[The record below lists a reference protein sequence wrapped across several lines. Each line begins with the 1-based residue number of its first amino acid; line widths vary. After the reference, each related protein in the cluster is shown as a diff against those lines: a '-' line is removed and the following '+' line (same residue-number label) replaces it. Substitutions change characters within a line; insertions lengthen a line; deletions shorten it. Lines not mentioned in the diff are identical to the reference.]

1 MPRQATHTLPVESW
15 RVQTGGCVERLAS
28 LGEASVAAVITDPP
42 YGIDF
47 QGADWD
53 GPAIRRAARR
63 GASGRVS
70 EGQAFQGWAT
80 VWGREC
86 LRVLKPGGFLLAF
99 CAPRTVHRLTSGLED
114 AGFEIRDQLLWL
126 YGQGMPKARR
136 LPGGRASALKPAYEP
151 IVLARRRPESKLEEN
166 LALLGTGAL
175 NVDACSVG
183 ARFPANLTIS
193 HASGCS
199 AEACVADC
207 PAALI
212 DESADLTRATRG
224 LPPSRLFY
232 CPKVSRVERDAG
244 CEHLPQRVLNLFPG
258 AQDEKPAGTGNH
270 HPTVKPL
277 ELMRWLTRLVV
288 PEGGVLLDPFCG
300 SGSTGCAAVL
310 EGRRFLGFELHP
322 DYARI
327 ANARITHW
335 EQLDPHQRVELQDR
349 LQPPTRRRPTD
360 RRGTA
365 PAVSASPDAGSETE
379 AAATAP
385 RDEAVHLDQESIEA
399 IARRVAMLLSAP
411 AQPEIAPA
419 RLLSA
424 TEVAKALGV
433 ERSWVYEHAIELG
446 AIRIGDGPRPRL
458 RFDLSTVRQRLAGV
472 SGAPAAPSAP
482 DTGRSMRIA
491 ADSVP
496 LLPIHGQPELT
507 SSHAT
512 PAGQLAA
519 ARAGRPQ

>member
-1 MPRQATHTLPVESW
+1 MCSQAAQRQLPESW
-15 RVQTGGCVERLAS
+15 RVQTGGCVELLAS
-28 LGEASVAAVITDPP
+28 LGDASVDAVISDPP

-63 GASGRVS
+63 GASGPVS

-151 IVLARRRPESKLEEN
+151 IALARRRPEGKLEEN
-166 LALLGTGAL
+166 LALRGTGAL

-183 ARFPANLTIS
+183 GRFPANLTIS

-212 DESADLTRATRG
+212 DQSADLTRTTRG
-224 LPPSRLFY
+224 LPPSRLVY
-232 CPKVSRVERDAG
+232 CPKVSRAERDAG
-244 CEHLPQRVLNLFPG
+244 CEHLPQRVLDLFPG
-258 AQDEKPAGTGNH
+258 AQEEKPARTGND

-288 PEGGVLLDPFCG
+288 PEGGIVLDPFCG

-335 EQLDPHQRVELQDR
+335 EQLDPGQRAALQDR
-349 LQPPTRRRPTD
+349 PQPQTRRRPTG
-360 RRGTA
+360 RQATA
-365 PAVSASPDAGSETE
+365 ASVRASPESGPAP
-379 AAATAP
+379 TAL

-399 IARRVAMLLSAP
+399 IARRVAMLLSAA

-458 RFDLSTVRQRLAGV
+458 RFDLSTVQRRLAGV

-482 DTGRSMRIA
+482 DTRRSKRIA
-491 ADSVP
+491 PDSVP

-507 SSHAT
+507 SSLVA
-512 PAGQLAA
+512 PDGQPAA
-519 ARAGRPQ
+519 ARARHA